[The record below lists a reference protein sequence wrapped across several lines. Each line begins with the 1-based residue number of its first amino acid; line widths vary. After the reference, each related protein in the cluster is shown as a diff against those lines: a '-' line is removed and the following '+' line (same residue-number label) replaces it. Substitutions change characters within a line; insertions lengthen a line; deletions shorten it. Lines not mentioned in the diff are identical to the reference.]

1 MIIVKT
7 TSRFIPGNTPAQL
20 ASLESALSGL
30 DGRYD
35 ETAHLLSDKVYDI
48 RYHTR
53 LPSGTRIHPT
63 RESAEYAWAL
73 LESGVPW
80 RVERAQSILRQ
91 LLALQDTDEKSAT
104 YGIWSWFFEEPLAQM
119 SPPDWNWAD
128 FIGTQ
133 TVQIL
138 WRCEEALPNG
148 DVEGLKAALRH
159 AAESIIRRN
168 VTLRYT
174 NIAIMG
180 TYVTIMAGEILQD
193 AAISAYGKNRLSK
206 FAQFTEEWGG
216 FPEYNSPN
224 YSIVALLELTRM
236 LRDFPHEDDQ
246 AIVKRL
252 HDRVWRDIALH
263 WHAFSGQ
270 WSGPHSR
277 AYQTILSP
285 EIKGFLQKGL
295 NLWPEE
301 NVASS
306 LSEILLPIQCPA
318 ESVPYFL
325 GTLEPRRTVRQRIA
339 DGDPVLEG
347 VSYLEGR
354 FALSSA
360 ERGTFW
366 NQARA
371 VTVYSRNAGGPAAL
385 HVQVLRDG
393 YDYSSAN
400 ILSRQKEAYCLG
412 VICFANDGG
421 NVHCSLDRIQNH
433 QVEASDWRLRFQGY
447 SVLQIAAPPREF
459 STQDVVNIDLSEDA
473 VVSVRVPWL
482 RFGDFTPRWELSSEK
497 EALDLILYQ
506 GPPRIFSFDDAFPC
520 GLGLALSV
528 NDEGSLQRIRAH
540 DRAGCLQM
548 EWDFSDQV
556 SLHVE
561 GPFFPLPEEKITD
574 FARNTKASRPS

>member
-1 MIIVKT
+1 MIKVKT
-7 TSRFIPGNTPAQL
+7 TSRFIPETTPAQL
-20 ASLESALSGL
+20 AALESALGGL
-30 DGRYD
+30 DDRYD
-35 ETAHLLSDKVYDI
+35 ETVHLLFDKVYDI

-53 LPSGTRIHPT
+53 LPSGTQVHPT

-73 LESGVPW
+73 LETGVPW
-80 RVERAQSILRQ
+80 RIERASVVLRQ
-91 LLALQDTDEKSAT
+91 LLAQQDTDVQSAT

-133 TVQIL
+133 IVQIL
-138 WRCEEALPNG
+138 WRCEGTLS
-148 DVEGLKAALRH
+148 DDVVEGLKSALRH
-159 AAESIIRRN
+159 AAESIIRRD

-180 TYVTIMAGEILQD
+180 TYVTVMAGEILQD
-193 AAISAYGKNRLSK
+193 ERISAYGSNRLSK

-236 LRDFPHEDDQ
+236 LRDFPHQEELT
-246 AIVKRL
+246 IVRRL

-277 AYQTILSP
+277 AYQTLLSP
-285 EIKGFLQKGL
+285 QIRGFLQQGL
-295 NLWPEE
+295 GLWPEE
-301 NVASS
+301 EAGSS
-306 LSEILLPIQCPA
+306 LSDILLPIQCPA
-318 ESVPYFL
+318 ELIPYFQ
-325 GTLEPRRTVRQRIA
+325 GTLNPRRTVKQRIA

-347 VSYLEGR
+347 VSYLDEK
-354 FALSSA
+354 FAVATA

-371 VTVYSRNAGGPAAL
+371 VTVYSCNADGPTAL

-400 ILSRQKEAYCLG
+400 ILSHQKEAYCLG

-421 NVHCSLDRIQNH
+421 NVHCSLDRIQNQ

-447 SVLQIAAPPREF
+447 GTVSMATPSREF
-459 STQDVVNIDLSEDA
+459 SPQDVVNIGLGED
-473 VVSVRVPWL
+473 VIVSLRVPWL
-482 RFGDFTPRWELSSEK
+482 RFGEFTPRWEFSPEK
-497 EALDLILYQ
+497 GALDLILYQ
-506 GPPRIFSFDDAFPC
+506 GPSRIFSFDEAFPC
-520 GLGLALSV
+520 AMGLALSV
-528 NDEGSLQRIRAH
+528 NDEDSLQQVRAH
-540 DRAGCLQM
+540 DQAGRLQM
-548 EWDFSDQV
+548 MWDFSDKELLQA
-556 SLHVE
+556 E
-561 GPFFPLPEEKITD
+561 GPVFALPEEEITD
-574 FARNTKASRPS
+574 FVRNVKARTHS